1 MIFTDCPE
9 ALFQQHAGQAAVR
22 KYLEDFWL
30 VAPPGSP
37 DDASA
42 YRAMKD
48 VCATVRVPLAAEKC
62 VALKTTLTLIGVRID
77 TSNMTVG
84 LPLENCRPCET
95 LSAT

>member
-1 MIFTDCPE
+1 
-9 ALFQQHAGQAAVR
+9 
-22 KYLEDFWL
+22 
-30 VAPPGSP
+30 
-37 DDASA
+37 
-42 YRAMKD
+42 MKD